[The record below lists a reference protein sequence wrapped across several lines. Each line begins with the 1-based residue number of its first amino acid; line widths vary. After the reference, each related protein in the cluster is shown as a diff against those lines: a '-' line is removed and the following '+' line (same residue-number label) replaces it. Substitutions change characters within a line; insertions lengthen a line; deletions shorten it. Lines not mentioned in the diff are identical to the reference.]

1 MWKKLCL
8 AVFLVATS
16 SVSFAQG
23 AFGYINLSV
32 RSGWSLLANPFEQ
45 AQELPIANVVETFR
59 EVTFYFRRDGVF
71 VTSRYDE
78 ETGGFNPPAVA
89 EAHEAFFIFN
99 PGAPLTLTL
108 VGSVAKGPFTITLT
122 KGYHLMA
129 SPVPLAGSIPAILE
143 MPLIPGAI
151 VFTMGAGGYSGFMT
165 DEFEA
170 AWSPREPTIGVGEGF
185 WLYVPE
191 TVSWTRS
198 AIELP

>member
-1 MWKKLCL
+1 MWNKLCL

-16 SVSFAQG
+16 SLSFAQG
-23 AFGYINLSV
+23 GYVNLSL

-45 AQELPIANVVETFR
+45 PQEIPVANQVAAFQQ
-59 EVTFYFRRDGVF
+59 VTFYFLRDGVF
-71 VTSRYDE
+71 VPSRYDE
-78 ETGGFNPPAVA
+78 ETGSFNPPALA
-89 EAHEAFFIFN
+89 GAHEAFFAFN
-99 PGAPLTLTL
+99 AGAPVTLTLT
-108 VGSVAKGPFTITLT
+108 GSVARGPFTITLT
-122 KGYHLMA
+122 KGYHLLG
-129 SPVPLAGSIPAILE
+129 SPVPMSGSIPAVLE

-198 AIELP
+198 AVELP